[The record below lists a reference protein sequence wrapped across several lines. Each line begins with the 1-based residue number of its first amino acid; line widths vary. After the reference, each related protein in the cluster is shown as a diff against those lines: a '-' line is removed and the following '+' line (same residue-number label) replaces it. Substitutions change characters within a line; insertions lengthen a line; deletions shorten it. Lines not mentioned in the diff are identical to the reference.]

1 MLGWLWAGCAVGC
14 TVRRVTRSSD
24 PTSLRRLVLFAVG
37 LLTLWGALGWAVDA
51 RLLLSDDGVHS
62 SQAVKTHTEYPMRW
76 PFLDLLGAPVLVWAV
91 LAVLAACGVVCIW
104 RGERK
109 WVRLALFVAWAVT
122 VMVNS
127 RGSFAQTGAEM
138 LLAVVLFWVL
148 FLEVSEWDAMV
159 VRAAQLQVAFVF
171 GVPLVLRVWFGSGVW
186 VRGEALE
193 VIVANESA
201 ARGVLAGV
209 ARSLPESVLAVM
221 TFAVLAVE
229 ALVVLCL
236 LASAL
241 VPGRFPDE
249 WRRWVW
255 VVGVLTQVGV
265 GLLCG
270 LWFFAFGAI
279 VALSMLRVPMVQPVV
294 ARKKGRKPQREMSPV
309 GVLAYVVL
317 ACVAVWNIGYVSSQ
331 PTAAAAI
338 ADNPAASVVRGL
350 GLQQVWSVFS
360 PDPASTHRWVEVR
373 DEAGAVVWSSTK
385 ESSRV
390 RKAAQLA
397 MTESRGVMADAV
409 ARAVCESTG
418 SDVATLHVV
427 VESGGAR
434 TEFERASVSC

>member
-1 MLGWLWAGCAVGC
+1 M
-14 TVRRVTRSSD
+14 RRVTRSSD
-24 PTSLRRLVLFAVG
+24 LSSLRRLVLFAVG
-37 LLTLWGALGWAVDA
+37 LLTVWGALGWVKDA
-51 RLLLSDDGVHS
+51 RLLLSDDGVHGS
-62 SQAVKTHTEYPMRW
+62 RAVKTHTEFPMRW

-91 LAVLAACGVVCIW
+91 LAALAACGVVCVW

-109 WVRLALFVAWAVT
+109 WVRMALFAAWALT
-122 VMVNS
+122 AMVNS
-127 RGSFAQTGAEM
+127 RGSFAVTGAET

-159 VRAAQLQVAFVF
+159 VRAAQLQMAFVF
-171 GVPLVLRVWFGSGVW
+171 GVPLVLRVWFGTGVW
-186 VRGEALE
+186 ARGEALE

-209 ARSLPESVLAVM
+209 ARAMPEQLLVAM
-221 TFAVLAVE
+221 TFMVLAVE
-229 ALVVLCL
+229 ALVVLCF
-236 LASAL
+236 LASAF
-241 VPGRFPDE
+241 VPGRFPDA

-255 VVGVLTQVGV
+255 IGAVLTQVGV

-279 VALSMLRVPMVQPVV
+279 VALAMLRAPMVRHV
-294 ARKKGRKPQREMSPV
+294 AVRQKGRKPQREMSPF

-338 ADNPAASVVRGL
+338 SDNPAASVVRGL

-360 PDPASTHRWVEVR
+360 PDPASTQRWVEVR
-373 DEAGAVVWSSTK
+373 DESGTVVWSSAQ

-397 MTESRGVMADAV
+397 MTESRGVMADAL
-409 ARAVCESTG
+409 ARAVCESTE
-418 SDVATLHVV
+418 SSAATLDVV